1 MFKWLFNRFR
11 RGLTITV
18 YMKSGNV
25 IVLKRLRRFSLTRKC
40 EDVTNVEW
48 ELLPGTARIYHLD
61 LTHIEA
67 VVRT

>member
-25 IVLKRLRRFSLTRKC
+25 IVLK
-40 EDVTNVEW
+40 DVTNVEW